1 MQKKKKNNEIN
12 SLAEELKGEKKEHM
26 TAFSYSENSMMR
38 GMQDRKKNLQEKAAA
53 KTAIRAQKESEKK
66 LKEHEKKAK
75 KKASAAGPDIDPG
88 E

>member
-1 MQKKKKNNEIN
+1 
-12 SLAEELKGEKKEHM
+12 M

-75 KKASAAGPDIDPG
+75 KKASAAGPDIDP
-88 E
+88 EE